1 MWQTLLIN
9 LKLHLREKTQLFWL
23 FAFPIILA
31 TMFNGMFGNIAESF
45 ELHTLDVAVVED
57 NAWKT
62 SYGAQTL
69 IEGISSESSALSDN
83 HVKVSADGKNGT
95 GLINTTKVESIAQA
109 EQLLADGTAQGMLR
123 IDDGRLRFSVS
134 QSTQSSVSDVMASS
148 SGLDISLTVLG
159 NIVDLY
165 NRNTDVV
172 VDIAKHNP
180 EALMNGKVTGSIGS
194 ANGYTKEI
202 QLTNF
207 KPSGTARYYYA
218 LLGLAALMAMSF
230 AINVVTMT
238 QANLSALGVRRS
250 VSPLPKS
257 QQLLAGFLSSWLC
270 SFLSLTVAMLY
281 IRFVCHISLGGREWA
296 GVGACLMASFAASA
310 FEQELSGILRARRKK
325 RGSIDFD
332 FPETKMIL
340 DENGKPVDIR
350 PYDRNVATKIIEDFM
365 LLANETVAEDGY
377 WQELP
382 FLYRSHETP
391 DEEKIRT
398 LATFINNFGYSMHI
412 GVNEIRP
419 KEIQKLL
426 TKVEDTPEEAMI
438 SRLALRSMKQAK
450 YTVENDGHFGLAA
463 NYYTHFTSPIRRYP
477 DLQIHRIIKDNLRG
491 RMNADKMEHYRSILP
506 EVAKRSSEMERRAD
520 EAERETVKLKKVEY
534 MQAHIGEEFEGVISG
549 ITKWGMYVELPNTIE
564 GLVHVTNMTDDHYEY
579 NEERYEMMGMHTR
592 KVYKLGEGLRV
603 RVLDADR
610 LMRTIDFK
618 IVNQG
623 GAGDGEE

>member
-134 QSTQSSVSDVMASS
+134 QSTQSSASDVMASS

-202 QLTNF
+202 
-207 KPSGTARYYYA
+207 P
-218 LLGLAALMAMSF
+218 
-230 AINVVTMT
+230 
-238 QANLSALGVRRS
+238 
-250 VSPLPKS
+250 
-257 QQLLAGFLSSWLC
+257 
-270 SFLSLTVAMLY
+270 
-281 IRFVCHISLGGREWA
+281 
-296 GVGACLMASFAASA
+296 
-310 FEQELSGILRARRKK
+310 
-325 RGSIDFD
+325 
-332 FPETKMIL
+332 
-340 DENGKPVDIR
+340 
-350 PYDRNVATKIIEDFM
+350 
-365 LLANETVAEDGY
+365 
-377 WQELP
+377 
-382 FLYRSHETP
+382 
-391 DEEKIRT
+391 
-398 LATFINNFGYSMHI
+398 
-412 GVNEIRP
+412 
-419 KEIQKLL
+419 
-426 TKVEDTPEEAMI
+426 
-438 SRLALRSMKQAK
+438 
-450 YTVENDGHFGLAA
+450 
-463 NYYTHFTSPIRRYP
+463 
-477 DLQIHRIIKDNLRG
+477 
-491 RMNADKMEHYRSILP
+491 
-506 EVAKRSSEMERRAD
+506 AD
-520 EAERETVKLKKVEY
+520 E
-534 MQAHIGEEFEGVISG
+534 F
-549 ITKWGMYVELPNTIE
+549 
-564 GLVHVTNMTDDHYEY
+564 
-579 NEERYEMMGMHTR
+579 
-592 KVYKLGEGLRV
+592 
-603 RVLDADR
+603 
-610 LMRTIDFK
+610 
-618 IVNQG
+618 
-623 GAGDGEE
+623 